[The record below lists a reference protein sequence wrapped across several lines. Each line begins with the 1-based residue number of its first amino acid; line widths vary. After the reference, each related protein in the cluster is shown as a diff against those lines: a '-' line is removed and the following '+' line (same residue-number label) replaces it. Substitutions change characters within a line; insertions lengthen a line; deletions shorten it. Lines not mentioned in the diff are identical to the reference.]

1 VNQNLEMKTYTQK
14 FLFLICLF
22 FWTIIPSI
30 KAEGGHGDSE
40 KFNPKDMIMH
50 HVMDSYEWHILDYK
64 DANGEEHSVSIPLP
78 VILFTD
84 GSLDIFMSSAFHHGK
99 EQVIKGTNVYR
110 MDEHGHIKEANG
122 KKIIDLSIT
131 KNVASMLIS
140 AIILIW
146 VFTSV
151 AKAYVK
157 QAGKAPKGAQNFFEM
172 IIVFIRD
179 EVVIPNI
186 GEKHYKKYLP
196 YLLTLFFFIWTNNL
210 LGLIP
215 GGANASG
222 NIAFTM
228 TLAVIT
234 FLVTNISGNKE
245 YWGHIFWTPGVP
257 KPLMI
262 ILAPIEFIGI
272 FTKPFALMIRLF
284 ANITGGHIII
294 LSLVSFAFIFKSM
307 VVGFAASAGV
317 VVMMFLELFVAALQ
331 SYIFTLL
338 TSLFIGMAI
347 AEHEHEHEHAEH
359 H

>member
-1 VNQNLEMKTYTQK
+1 MKTYTK
-14 FLFLICLF
+14 RFLLSFFLLFLILG
-22 FWTIIPSI
+22 ISVPP
-30 KAEGGHGDSE
+30 ANAREGGHEGE

-50 HVMDSYEWHILDYK
+50 HVMDSYEWHLLDYK
-64 DANGEEHSVSIPLP
+64 DANGEEHPVSIPLP

-84 GSLDIFMSSAFHHGK
+84 GSLDVFMSSSFHHGK
-99 EQVIKGTNVYR
+99 EQVIKGSNVYR

-122 KKIIDLSIT
+122 KKIIDISIT
-131 KNVASMLIS
+131 KNVASMFIGALI
-140 AIILIW
+140 IIWL
-146 VFTSV
+146 FTSV
-151 AKAYVK
+151 AKAYVR
-157 QAGKAPKGAQNFFEM
+157 QAGKAPKGTQNFFEM

-179 EVVIPNI
+179 EVVIPNL

-196 YLLTLFFFIWTNNL
+196 YLLTLFFFIWVNNM
-210 LGLIP
+210 LGLLP
-215 GGANASG
+215 GGANTSG

-257 KPLMI
+257 KLLMI

-307 VVGFAASAGV
+307 AVGFAASAGV

>member
-1 VNQNLEMKTYTQK
+1 MKTYTQS
-14 FLFLICLF
+14 FLLSFLLLFLSLGVF
-22 FWTIIPSI
+22 APLA
-30 KAEGGHGDSE
+30 KAEEGHGDSE
-40 KFNPKDMIMH
+40 KFDPKNMIMH
-50 HVMDSYEWHILDYK
+50 HVTDSYEWHFLDYK
-64 DANGEEHSVSIPLP
+64 DASGVEHPVSLPLP

-84 GSLDIFMSSAFHHGK
+84 GSLDVFMSSAFHHGK
-99 EQVIKGTNVYR
+99 EQVIKGSNVYR
-110 MDEHGHIKEANG
+110 MEHGHIQEANG

-131 KNVASMLIS
+131 KNVASMFIG
-140 AIILIW
+140 AIILIL
-146 VFTSV
+146 VFSSV
-151 AKAYVK
+151 ARAYIK
-157 QAGKAPKGAQNFFEM
+157 QSGKAPKGAQNFFELLV
-172 IIVFIRD
+172 IFIRD
-179 EVVIPNI
+179 EVVIPNL
-186 GEKHYKKYLP
+186 GEKHYRKYLP
-196 YLLTLFFFIWTNNL
+196 YLLTLFFFIWINNM

-215 GGANASG
+215 GGANTSG
-222 NIAFTM
+222 NIAFTL

-257 KPLMI
+257 KVLMI

-284 ANITGGHIII
+284 ANITGGHVII
-294 LSLVSFAFIFKSM
+294 LSLVSFAFIFKS
-307 VVGFAASAGV
+307 VTIGFAASAGV

-347 AEHEHEHEHAEH
+347 AEHEHEHAEH

>member
-1 VNQNLEMKTYTQK
+1 MKTYTQQ
-14 FLFLICLF
+14 FLLSFFLLFLSLGIFAPLA
-22 FWTIIPSI
+22 
-30 KAEGGHGDSE
+30 KAEDGHEGHGDSE
-40 KFNPKDMIMH
+40 KFDPKGMIMH
-50 HVMDSYEWHILDYK
+50 HVTDSYEWHLLDYK
-64 DANGEEHSVSIPLP
+64 DANGEEHPVSIPLP

-99 EQVIKGTNVYR
+99 EQVIKGSNVYR
-110 MDEHGHIKEANG
+110 MEHGHIKEANQ
-122 KKIIDLSIT
+122 KSVIDLSIT
-131 KNVASMLIS
+131 KNVASMFIGAL
-140 AIILIW
+140 ILIL
-146 VFTSV
+146 VFSSV
-151 AKAYVK
+151 ARAYAK
-157 QAGKAPKGAQNFFEM
+157 QSSTQAPKGAQNFFEM
-172 IIVFIRD
+172 IIMFIRD
-179 EVVIPNI
+179 EVVVPNI

-196 YLLTLFFFIWTNNL
+196 YLLTLFFFIWVNNM

-215 GGANASG
+215 GGANTSG

-257 KPLMI
+257 KILMI

-284 ANITGGHIII
+284 ANITGGHVII
-294 LSLVSFAFIFKSM
+294 LSLVSFAFIFKS
-307 VVGFAASAGV
+307 VTIGFAASAGV

-347 AEHEHEHEHAEH
+347 AEHEHEHAEH